1 MRFIF
6 LVIIFIQLTFS
17 QENQNFELKYFNS
30 ENYYYNI
37 IQSQYGVL
45 VSSNEGV
52 FKLLGSRLELIDQT
66 LKGPISVNKNSI
78 IEQGEILYSDQYNS
92 LLPVIYQNALQTFY
106 ETPTKLYLVA
116 RGDLFVFN
124 KTSIEVERYPSI
136 RTISKNYI
144 GTYDGIFNRSK
155 QKEFVAPTYTNSY
168 IREFDSVVFI
178 NWDGLTLRNK
188 KETKDY
194 YDKDGNGLKI
204 KDQLLG
210 LANDVAQ
217 LSDYEYLLLTN
228 TGVYQF
234 NIQNEDITLLR
245 AKTYGPMTFIRQEKS
260 AIGVE
265 RIFIHDKKSVF
276 VYNTVSKT
284 FEELLRTDDILS
296 VFSNSASV
304 FYVLT
309 SSGLYYYNLSLS
321 SDYKEL
327 ISNIDGH
334 HTIGYFK
341 DFIFLTSD
349 NGLSIYSVK
358 DNRLANQTIKD
369 EFNRKAKFISEDTL
383 YLGSVNGLYSLD
395 YNTVNNLY
403 LNNVKPYPK
412 KGLPWYLY
420 LLMLALTIILILGVW
435 IYRIG
440 TSKEITH
447 PTLTEKN
454 VLKFIKK
461 NLNTVSI
468 ESICLEFAVNQ
479 NEIYKTLKH
488 GKRPGE
494 IIREERIKLVREM
507 RKRNKSEE
515 DISLATGFSIS
526 YLKKI

>member
-1 MRFIF
+1 MRYII
-6 LVIIFIQLTFS
+6 LIIIFIQIIYS
-17 QENQNFELKYFNS
+17 QEKQNFELKYFNS
-30 ENYYYNI
+30 DNYYYNI
-37 IQSQYGVL
+37 IQSQDGVF
-45 VSSNEGV
+45 VSSNGGV
-52 FKLLGSRLELIDQT
+52 FKVLGSRLELIDQT

-106 ETPTKLYLVA
+106 ETPTKLYLVV

-124 KTSIEVERYPSI
+124 KTSIEVERYASI
-136 RTISKNYI
+136 RAISKNYI

-155 QKEFVAPTYTNSY
+155 QKAFISPTYTNSY
-168 IREFDSVVFI
+168 IREFDSLVFI
-178 NWDGLTLRNK
+178 NWDGLAIHNK
-188 KETKDY
+188 EETKDY
-194 YDKDGNGLKI
+194 YDKAGNGLKI
-204 KDQLLG
+204 KSQLLG
-210 LANDVAQ
+210 RANDVAQ

-228 TGVYQF
+228 TGIYQF
-234 NIQNEDITLLR
+234 NIQNENVTLLR
-245 AKTYGPMTFIRQEKS
+245 PTTSGPMTFLRDERNTL
-260 AIGVE
+260 GVE
-265 RIFIHDKKSVF
+265 RIFIHDKESVI
-276 VYNTVSKT
+276 VYNIASNT
-284 FEELLRTDDILS
+284 FEELLRANDILS

-304 FYVLT
+304 FYILT

-321 SDYKEL
+321 SDSKEL

-358 DNRLANQTIKD
+358 DNRLASQTIKD
-369 EFNRKAKFISEDTL
+369 EFNRKAKYIAEDTL

-395 YNTVNNLY
+395 YTTVNNLY
-403 LNNVKPYPK
+403 LNNIKPYPK
-412 KGLPWYLY
+412 KSLPWYFY
-420 LLMLALTIILILGVW
+420 LLTLALTIILILSVW
-435 IYRIG
+435 IYRIN
-440 TSKEITH
+440 TAREITH

-461 NLNTVSI
+461 NLNSVSI

-479 NEIYKTLKH
+479 NEIYKTLKN
-488 GKRPGE
+488 GRRPGE